1 MYKTFMKQS
10 PRDQPPAQL
19 MPKVDHLW
27 QHHFQNDRTGAG
39 LRGFT
44 QALFDLKW
52 VAQNVPRNPNTERM
66 MAQLVSVLITAVMEC
81 VAHIH
86 MVHQYFRSVTSF
98 FLEAKMLVGK

>member
-1 MYKTFMKQS
+1 MKQFL
-10 PRDQPPAQL
+10 RVQPPAEL
-19 MPKVDHLW
+19 MPNVDHLW
-27 QHHFQNDRTGAG
+27 RHHFQNDRTRAG
-39 LRGFT
+39 LREFT
-44 QALFDLKW
+44 LSLFDLKW

>member
-1 MYKTFMKQS
+1 MKQL
-10 PRDQPPAQL
+10 PRDQPPAKL
-19 MPKVDHLW
+19 MQNVDHLW
-27 QHHFQNDRTGAG
+27 RLHFQNDRTRAG

-44 QALFDLKW
+44 LSLFDLKW

-66 MAQLVSVLITAVMEC
+66 MVQLVSVLITALMDC

-86 MVHQYFRSVTSF
+86 IVHKCFRSVTSF

>member
-1 MYKTFMKQS
+1 MKQLF
-10 PRDQPPAQL
+10 RDQPPAEL
-19 MPKVDHLW
+19 MPNVDHLW
-27 QHHFQNDRTGAG
+27 RHHFQNDRTGAG

-44 QALFDLKW
+44 HALFDLKW
-52 VAQNVPRNPNTERM
+52 VAENVPRNPNTERM